1 MTAGTPCAHA
11 EGLPGKRIVC
21 DACKRARHSAR
32 DRERDRQRRRVCPYC
47 QTAVLTKH
55 RRVCD
60 ACKLQHRR
68 EQRQQWLARPGNAE
82 KMRVYRRAWTARHP
96 GQSWAWA
103 QARRQDPAQLAREL
117 ETARMASRL
126 WREKNGKVVRP
137 VAAEDY
143 AQANRHWRTPA
154 APVLALID
162 AFLAETGLPE
172 KELAALAGVSP
183 RLLYRLHYEHQ
194 EMLTVA
200 TADRLL
206 LALGSHLDLVEDS

>member
-1 MTAGTPCAHA
+1 MAAPCGRCGAAKPAGRGRRLCDRCATA
-11 EGLPGKRIVC
+11 
-21 DACKRARHSAR
+21 
-32 DRERDRQRRRVCPYC
+32 
-47 QTAVLTKH
+47 
-55 RRVCD
+55 
-60 ACKLQHRR
+60 
-68 EQRQQWLARPGNAE
+68 
-82 KMRVYRRAWTARHP
+82 
-96 GQSWAWA
+96 
-103 QARRQDPAQLAREL
+103 DPAQLAREL